1 MNKPILELQG
11 VKTIVNKGTSSETT
25 ILKGLNLKINEGD
38 FITIVGTNG
47 AGKSTLFN
55 VIGGNLHADEGKIL
69 HNGQDITKYDR
80 RTANS
85 FLYPVFFRIRNW
97 ERLHE

>member
-47 AGKSTLFN
+47 AGKSTLLMSSAETCTLTKEKFC
-55 VIGGNLHADEGKIL
+55 IMDKIL
-69 HNGQDITKYDR
+69 PIQQK
-80 RTANS
+80 NS
-85 FLYPVFFRIRNW
+85 EQLSYPVFFRIQNW
-97 ERLHE
+97 GRLHE

>member
-47 AGKSTLFN
+47 AGKSILFN
-55 VIGGNLHADEGKIL
+55 VIGGILHSEDGKIIDS
-69 HNGQDITKYDR
+69 GRSIADR
-80 RTANS
+80 
-85 FLYPVFFRIRNW
+85 
-97 ERLHE
+97 